1 MAVIE
6 VPGIK
11 PIGAYFVRP
20 VCKLYEVPKR
30 PSSMIDEDEDEDGDE
45 EDDDDEAVSATVFTV
60 AGPAVPVIV
69 NVFGKDPVMPLSEN
83 RFE

>member
-1 MAVIE
+1 
-6 VPGIK
+6 
-11 PIGAYFVRP
+11 
-20 VCKLYEVPKR
+20 
-30 PSSMIDEDEDEDGDE
+30 MIDEDEDLDDDE